1 MRNRGVGGVLVIL
14 WLATSIAVAA
24 QSGLLYLNGEPLSLA
39 HPTIRQESS
48 ILVPLEEIGPFIGL
62 EISISEGRIVLRG
75 AGFRQAFDEAL
86 FYVQDGT
93 AYVSL
98 DWIIG
103 LVNAKSHNVGGDI
116 YIRTTRPEIVEVEAS
131 ADQVTVR
138 LTGFAPH
145 ELSVSQQGLSEIVRV
160 YWPHSQLS
168 VDPQLIRVGESDIQ
182 DVRIVGLNDG
192 VELSISLESGTIL
205 GTEQLETD
213 DFYALTIRVAE
224 RVFQKSII
232 ELGDGIAIHEWS
244 DSSEGCSIDYV
255 YVESWRDRFR
265 LAPTVSASGHQSTTS
280 LSAILKENAAIS
292 AISVDC
298 PWDPPVI
305 ECLIMDGIP
314 YLIPDAPS
322 EVLSIDLFGRWTMF
336 SSLCSV
342 GIKHAGQLVAV
353 DGVNRPLAYGE
364 VITYAPGYT
373 GSIARGIPGS
383 FTAIKIRE
391 NRVVSVY
398 QGPFVPADSSAIL
411 VVASGEA
418 QAELSLIQLGDPIEM
433 VCQFLHAEGTYPYAV
448 SAGPLV
454 MGDGAVTLSGDQRD
468 EFSELAGGTVLAC
481 DWQGGLY
488 LLAFAGQDA
497 CAPGQPSWSLIDI
510 LHSLPTS
517 LKDAVLLSSCG
528 RNALAYSGSSG
539 TFQLGSHDP
548 IRLALSLIPLTP

>member
-14 WLATSIAVAA
+14 WIATSMAVFA
-24 QSGLLYLNGEPLSLA
+24 QSGLLYLNEEPLSLV
-39 HPTIRQESS
+39 HPIIQQGSS
-48 ILVPLEEIGPFIGL
+48 ILVPLEEIGPYIGL
-62 EISISEGRIVLRG
+62 EISNSEGRIVLRG
-75 AGFRQAFDEAL
+75 AGFRQAFDEFL

-93 AYVSL
+93 AYASF
-98 DWIIG
+98 DWILESVG
-103 LVNAKSHNVGGDI
+103 GELHRVGGDI
-116 YIRTTRPEIVEVEAS
+116 YIQTPRPEVVDVEAS

-145 ELSVSQQGLSEIVRV
+145 ELTVSQQGLSQILHLH
-160 YWPHSQLS
+160 WPHSQLS

-182 DVRIVGLNDG
+182 DVRIVGSNGG
-192 VELSISLESGTIL
+192 VELSISLETGTIF

-224 RVFQKSII
+224 TAFHESII
-232 ELGDGIAIHEWS
+232 ELGDGIAVHEWS
-244 DSSEGCSIDYV
+244 SASEECSIDYV

-265 LAPTVSASGHQSTTS
+265 LAPTVSANGYQDATS
-280 LSAILKENAAIS
+280 LEVILKENAAIS
-292 AISVDC
+292 SISVDC
-298 PWDPPVI
+298 PWDSSFT
-305 ECLIMDGIP
+305 ECLVMDGIP
-314 YLIPDAPS
+314 YLVPDTPS
-322 EVLSIDLFGRWTMF
+322 DVLAIDLFGRWTTF
-336 SSLCSV
+336 ASLCSV
-342 GIKHAGQLVAV
+342 GVKHAGQLISI

-364 VITYAPGYT
+364 VVTYAPGYA

-418 QAELSLIQLGDPIEM
+418 KAKLSLIQLGDPIEL
-433 VCQFLHAEGTYPYAV
+433 VCRFSHTEGTYPHTV
-448 SAGPLV
+448 SAGPL
-454 MGDGAVTLSGDQRD
+454 MIGDGAVALSEDQRA
-468 EFSELAGGTVLAC
+468 EVSGLLGGTVLAC

-488 LLAFAGQDA
+488 LLAFASQDVGD
-497 CAPGQPSWSLIDI
+497 PQQNSWSLLDT
-510 LHSLPTS
+510 LYSLPTS

-528 RNALAYSGSSG
+528 RNSIVYSGPSG
-539 TFQLGSHDP
+539 TFQLGSQDP